1 MIPTSNPDLTH
12 GRHCVVSP
20 FVVTLSVV
28 SLHLFFVVSFLLGAG
43 GGERWYAQ
51 GHSKDGSRP
60 TSTMVVQGMGLCIII
75 LKYSMHA
82 VDGSRHMP

>member
-1 MIPTSNPDLTH
+1 MAVI
-12 GRHCVVSP
+12 V
-20 FVVTLSVV
+20 LSVLLL
-28 SLHLFFVVSFLLGAG
+28 SLFRLSPCIYSSLSLFFWGRG